1 MKIFIFLFAAF
12 QAIDPMMLMMMMNSN
27 PNEGQAGQMNMMLP
41 LLLADDDSKVKFNI
55 LKKLSSKNFS
65 KSIFFLGNCKKNKK
79 NERQKSLS

>member
-41 LLLADDDSKVKFNI
+41 LLLADDDSKVKFDDFF
-55 LKKLSSKNFS
+55 KNFKQKNS
-65 KSIFFLGNCKKNKK
+65 QKAFFLENCKKMNK
-79 NERQKSLS
+79 NERQQSLS